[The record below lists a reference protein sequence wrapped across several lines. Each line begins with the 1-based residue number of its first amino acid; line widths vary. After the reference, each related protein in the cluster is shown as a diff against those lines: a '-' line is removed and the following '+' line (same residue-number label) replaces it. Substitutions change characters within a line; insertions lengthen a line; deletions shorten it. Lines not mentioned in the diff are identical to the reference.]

1 MAEKALTAVN
11 QEACVQD
18 ISTRSVDD
26 LTISSRHEQYRHLQ
40 APGQKAARRVKEAA
54 ERSK

>member
-26 LTISSRHEQYRHLQ
+26 LTISSKHEHHRHLQ
-40 APGQKAARRVKEAA
+40 APA
-54 ERSK
+54 ESGEKSQGGG

>member
-26 LTISSRHEQYRHLQ
+26 LVDGMSITDISKRQVR
-40 APGQKAARRVKEAA
+40 KRREI
-54 ERSK
+54 RRR